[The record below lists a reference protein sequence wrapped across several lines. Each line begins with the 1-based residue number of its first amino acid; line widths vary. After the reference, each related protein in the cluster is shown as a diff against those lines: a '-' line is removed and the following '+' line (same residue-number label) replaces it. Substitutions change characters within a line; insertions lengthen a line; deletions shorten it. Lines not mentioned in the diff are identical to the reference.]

1 MKPSSPNPTQRWGM
15 LRMALSVVLA
25 AMVLGAAAQAQT
37 VLRFGHIANPG
48 QPVHSGALEFA
59 RLVEE
64 ATNSAVVIDVYPS
77 GQLGGSRDL
86 IEGVQLG
93 TVDLTIV
100 GPGALGPFY
109 SAYSW
114 TEYPFIYA
122 SDEHVLN
129 VMQGEIG
136 AELAEALLQATGTI
150 RPIAQNWLRTPR
162 HVFTTDTPVERVEDL
177 QGMKLRVPSGPL
189 LEGFRSMGASPTPVD
204 FSELFTAMQQGVV
217 DGAELPIDFIYD
229 NGFYEIA
236 EYLSL
241 TGHVYAAQVLL
252 INDAKFR
259 RLSEEHQA
267 AVVEA
272 AIQAGIF
279 QNEIIAEVTDSY
291 LERLE
296 EAGMTVIHPERE
308 GFAEAAATGV
318 AALEANWGAGWYQRI
333 RDAR

>member
-1 MKPSSPNPTQRWGM
+1 MELRNLTVRRSKLVTGIIGLM
-15 LRMALSVVLA
+15 LVAFLALIA
-25 AMVLGAAAQAQT
+25 TGHAQT

-59 RLVEE
+59 RLVDEK
-64 ATNSAVVIDVYPS
+64 TGGAVKIEVFPS

-100 GPGALGPFY
+100 GPGALGGFY
-109 SAYSW
+109 APYNW

-122 SDEHVLN
+122 SDEHVLK

-136 AELAEALLQATGTI
+136 SELAAELLKATGTI

-162 HVFTTDTPVERVEDL
+162 HVFTTKKPVQTVEDL
-177 QGMKLRVPSGPL
+177 AGMKIRVPSGPL
-189 LEGFRSMGASPTPVD
+189 LEGFRAMGAAPTPVD

-217 DGAELPIDFIYD
+217 DGAELPIDYIYD

-236 EYLSL
+236 KYLSL

-252 INDAKFR
+252 MNDTKFGK
-259 RLSEEHQA
+259 LSAENQA
-267 AVVEA
+267 AIVDA
-272 AIQAGIF
+272 AIEAGIY
-279 QNEIIAEVTDSY
+279 QNAITAEVTDSY
-291 LERLE
+291 QQKLE
-296 EAGMTVIHPERE
+296 EAGMTIIHPDRE

-318 AALEANWGAGWYQRI
+318 EALQAKWGAGWYQRI

>member
-1 MKPSSPNPTQRWGM
+1 MELRNLTVRRSKLVTGIIGLM
-15 LRMALSVVLA
+15 LVAFLALIA
-25 AMVLGAAAQAQT
+25 TGHAQT

-59 RLVEE
+59 RLVDEK
-64 ATNSAVVIDVYPS
+64 TGGAVKIEVFPS

-100 GPGALGPFY
+100 GPGALGGFY
-109 SAYSW
+109 APYNW

-122 SDEHVLN
+122 SDEHVLK

-136 AELAEALLQATGTI
+136 SELAAELLKATGTI

-162 HVFTTDTPVERVEDL
+162 HVFTTKKPVQTVEDL
-177 QGMKLRVPSGPL
+177 AGMKIRVPSGPL
-189 LEGFRSMGASPTPVD
+189 LEGFRAMGASPTPVD

-217 DGAELPIDFIYD
+217 DGAELPIDYIYD

-236 EYLSL
+236 KYLSL

-252 INDAKFR
+252 MNDTKFGK
-259 RLSEEHQA
+259 LSAENQA
-267 AVVEA
+267 AIVDA
-272 AIQAGIF
+272 AIEAGIY
-279 QNEIIAEVTDSY
+279 QNAITAEVTDSY
-291 LERLE
+291 QQKLE
-296 EAGMTVIHPERE
+296 EAGMTIIHPDRE

-318 AALEANWGAGWYQRI
+318 EALQAKWGAGWYQRI

>member
-1 MKPSSPNPTQRWGM
+1 MELRNLTVRRSKLVTGIIGLM
-15 LRMALSVVLA
+15 LVAFLALIA
-25 AMVLGAAAQAQT
+25 TGHAQT

-59 RLVEE
+59 RLVDEK
-64 ATNSAVVIDVYPS
+64 TGGVVKIEVFPS

-100 GPGALGPFY
+100 GPGALGGFY
-109 SAYSW
+109 APYNW

-122 SDEHVLN
+122 SDEHVLK

-136 AELAEALLQATGTI
+136 SELAAELLKATGTI

-162 HVFTTDTPVERVEDL
+162 HVFTTKKPVQTVEDL
-177 QGMKLRVPSGPL
+177 AGMKIRVPSGPL
-189 LEGFRSMGASPTPVD
+189 LEGFRAMGAAPTPVD

-217 DGAELPIDFIYD
+217 DGAELPIDYIYD

-236 EYLSL
+236 KYLSL

-252 INDAKFR
+252 MNDTKFGK
-259 RLSEEHQA
+259 LSAENQA
-267 AVVEA
+267 AIVDA
-272 AIQAGIF
+272 AIEAGIY
-279 QNEIIAEVTDSY
+279 QNAITAEVTDSY
-291 LERLE
+291 QQKLE
-296 EAGMTVIHPERE
+296 EAGMTIIHPDRE

-318 AALEANWGAGWYQRI
+318 EALQAKWGAGWYQRI

>member
-1 MKPSSPNPTQRWGM
+1 MELRNLTVRRSKLVTGIIGLM
-15 LRMALSVVLA
+15 LVAFLALIA
-25 AMVLGAAAQAQT
+25 TGHAQT

-59 RLVEE
+59 RLVDEK
-64 ATNSAVVIDVYPS
+64 TGGAVKIEVFPS

-100 GPGALGPFY
+100 GPGALGGFY
-109 SAYSW
+109 APYNW

-122 SDEHVLN
+122 SDEHVLK

-136 AELAEALLQATGTI
+136 SELAAELLKATGTI

-162 HVFTTDTPVERVEDL
+162 HVFTTKKPVQTVEDL
-177 QGMKLRVPSGPL
+177 AGMKIRVPSGPL
-189 LEGFRSMGASPTPVD
+189 LEGFRAMGAAPTPVD

-217 DGAELPIDFIYD
+217 DGAELPIDYIYD

-236 EYLSL
+236 KYLSL

-252 INDAKFR
+252 MNDTKFGK
-259 RLSEEHQA
+259 LSAENQA
-267 AVVEA
+267 AIVGA
-272 AIQAGIF
+272 AIEAGIY
-279 QNEIIAEVTDSY
+279 QNAITAEVTDSY
-291 LERLE
+291 QQKLE
-296 EAGMTVIHPERE
+296 EAGMTIIHPDRE

-318 AALEANWGAGWYQRI
+318 EALQAKWGAGWYQRI